1 MEQYIGEKCLMDIMI
16 QVRRTMK
23 GRQQSCWAIIISA
36 LGDKRSKSP
45 RAGKKHRVEKSQSPT
60 NLMIR
65 EVWGKNGASPLG
77 REDSSGG
84 KSQSPTNLG

>member
-45 RAGKKHRVEKSQSPT
+45 GQ
-60 NLMIR
+60 
-65 EVWGKNGASPLG
+65 G
-77 REDSSGG
+77 RSIG
-84 KSQSPTNLG
+84 

>member
-45 RAGKKHRVEKSQSPT
+45 GQGRVIGWKKSKS
-60 NLMIR
+60 
-65 EVWGKNGASPLG
+65 
-77 REDSSGG
+77 
-84 KSQSPTNLG
+84 TNLG